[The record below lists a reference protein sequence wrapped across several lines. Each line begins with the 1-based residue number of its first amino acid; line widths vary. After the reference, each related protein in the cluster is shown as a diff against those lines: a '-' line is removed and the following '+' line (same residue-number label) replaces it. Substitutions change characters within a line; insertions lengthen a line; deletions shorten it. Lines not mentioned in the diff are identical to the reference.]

1 MKRYEVTAS
10 KGKDINYIKTFNP
23 VEAQIREWEY
33 RMSGY
38 KTKLVVTE
46 ERTVTR

>member
-10 KGKDINYIKTFNP
+10 KNKDINYIKTFNP

-46 ERTVTR
+46 KKTATR